1 MQTIIN
7 DIPEQCKAEVMEKDS
22 ETDSDR
28 ESIHSNWSELI
39 PINNEINKIGEA
51 IKTDAQQR
59 KRAVKNI
66 VLVLY
71 KPKPK
76 DRGSWKIKSPYVTS
90 IIASPLLDPNQNQNQ
105 SQNNEEMSYVPHSP
119 YYAPAYLPEFYEDE

>member
-1 MQTIIN
+1 MVN
-7 DIPEQCKAEVMEKDS
+7 DVPEQCKAEVMEKDS

-28 ESIHSNWSELI
+28 ETILSNWRELI

-59 KRAVKNI
+59 KRAEKNI
-66 VLVLY
+66 VFVLY

-76 DRGSWKIKSPYVTS
+76 DLGKLEDKIS
-90 IIASPLLDPNQNQNQ
+90 LCN
-105 SQNNEEMSYVPHSP
+105 
-119 YYAPAYLPEFYEDE
+119 